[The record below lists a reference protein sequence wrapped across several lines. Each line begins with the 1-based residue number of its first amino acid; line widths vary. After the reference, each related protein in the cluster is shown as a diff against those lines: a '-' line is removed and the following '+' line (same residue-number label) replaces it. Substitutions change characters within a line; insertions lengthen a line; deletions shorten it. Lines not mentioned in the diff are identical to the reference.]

1 LYLEVVVIYT
11 NLDKKIS
18 VSTKPPIEFSLFPF
32 SLSSPS
38 GSLHMETIRRK
49 ILVVDDNQ
57 EFVDLVRKILGSK
70 GFEVSIALDGKT
82 AIEKAISDAPE
93 IVLLD
98 LKLPDIPGEEVL
110 KRVKEIKKDIA
121 IVVITGHGGEQI
133 AVDMM
138 RKGAIDFLSK
148 PIDHEVLLSSI
159 KNALEIRDAQIEDRQ
174 FDRYPS
180 LERFFPFLAH
190 EIRNPLHAIS
200 GALAIIQ
207 RRSDLKD
214 ELLGQSIKI
223 INEEVKHL
231 NEFVQECLNF
241 VRPPNIVRFIEVE
254 IKEVISVVMN
264 IISHMLES
272 ESKKIR
278 IVTDVD
284 PHLPKIY
291 ANYEEI
297 KQAFLNI
304 VKNAFEA
311 MPEGGEILIKAY
323 LKSDSS
329 KHIEITFID
338 NGIGVKKE
346 NLNILFNPFFTTKL
360 RGTGLGLAV
369 CRRIIVERH
378 HGKIYIESDENK
390 GATVK
395 VELPIGRRL
404 GDISGVR

>member
-1 LYLEVVVIYT
+1 MGT
-11 NLDKKIS
+11 A
-18 VSTKPPIEFSLFPF
+18 
-32 SLSSPS
+32 
-38 GSLHMETIRRK
+38 GRK
-49 ILVVDDNQ
+49 ILVIDDNPGIL
-57 EFVDLVRKILGSK
+57 DLIRRMLGDK
-70 GFEVSIALDGKT
+70 DFQVSAALDGK
-82 AIEKAISDAPE
+82 AGIEKAILDVPE
-93 IVLLD
+93 LVLLD

-110 KRVKEIKKDIA
+110 RRLKEIGRD
-121 IVVITGHGGEQI
+121 IVVIVITGYGGEQV

-148 PIDHEVLLSSI
+148 PIEHEVLLRSVE
-159 KNALEIRDAQIEDRQ
+159 NALEMRDAQIEDRR

-180 LERFFPFLAH
+180 LEKFFPFLAH

-200 GALAIIQ
+200 GALSIIQ

-214 ELLGQSIKI
+214 EILGQSIRI
-223 INEEVKHL
+223 IDEEVKHL
-231 NEFVQECLNF
+231 NDFVQECLIF
-241 VRPPNIVRFIEVE
+241 VRPANTVRFVGVE
-254 IKEVISVVMN
+254 INEVVSVVIN

-278 IVTDVD
+278 IVTDMD

-311 MPEGGEILIKAY
+311 MPEGGEFIIKAY
-323 LKSDSS
+323 PKADSP

-338 NGIGVKKE
+338 NGIGIQQK
-346 NLNILFNPFFTTKL
+346 NLDNIFGPFFTTKV
-360 RGTGLGLAV
+360 RGTGLGLAI

-378 HGKIYIESDENK
+378 HGKISIESEEKK
-390 GATVK
+390 GTTIR
-395 VELPIGRRL
+395 VELPIGRRF
-404 GDISGVR
+404 GD

>member
-1 LYLEVVVIYT
+1 
-11 NLDKKIS
+11 
-18 VSTKPPIEFSLFPF
+18 
-32 SLSSPS
+32 
-38 GSLHMETIRRK
+38 MEPIRRK
-49 ILVVDDNQ
+49 ILVVDDNS
-57 EFVDLVRKILGSK
+57 EFAELVRRFLESNN
-70 GFEVSIALDGKT
+70 FNTSVALDGKT
-82 AIEKAISDAPE
+82 AIEKAISDVPE
-93 IVLLD
+93 LVLLD

-110 KRVKEIKKDIA
+110 KRLKEIERDIA
-121 IVVITGHGGEQI
+121 IIVITGFGGEQV

-159 KNALEIRDAQIEDRQ
+159 KNALEIRDAQIEDRR

-207 RRSDLKD
+207 RRSDLND
-214 ELLGQSIKI
+214 ELLNQSIKI

-241 VRPPNIVRFIEVE
+241 VRPPNIIRFIEVE
-254 IKEVISVVMN
+254 ISEVISVVMN
-264 IISHMLES
+264 IISHMFES

-278 IVTDVD
+278 IVTDMD

-297 KQAFLNI
+297 KHAFLNI

-311 MPEGGEILIKAY
+311 MPEGGQFTIKTCY
-323 LKSDSS
+323 KSDSP
-329 KHIEITFID
+329 KYIEVTFTD
-338 NGIGVKKE
+338 NGIGIKKE
-346 NLNILFNPFFTTKL
+346 NLSNLFNPFFTTKL
-360 RGTGLGLAV
+360 RGSGLGLAI
-369 CRRIIVERH
+369 CRRIISERH
-378 HGKIYIESDENK
+378 YGKIYIESEENK
-390 GATVK
+390 GTTVK
-395 VELPIGRRL
+395 VELPIGRRF

>member
-1 LYLEVVVIYT
+1 
-11 NLDKKIS
+11 
-18 VSTKPPIEFSLFPF
+18 
-32 SLSSPS
+32 
-38 GSLHMETIRRK
+38 METIGRK
-49 ILVVDDNQ
+49 ILVVDDNP
-57 EFVDLVRKILGSK
+57 EFVDLIRKILERK
-70 GFEVSIALDGKT
+70 DFQVSVALDGKT
-82 AIEKAISDAPE
+82 AIEKVLSDVPE
-93 IVLLD
+93 LVLLD

-110 KRVKEIKKDIA
+110 KRIKEIDKDIA
-121 IVVITGHGGEQI
+121 IIVITGYGGEQV

-148 PIDHEVLLSSI
+148 PIEHEVLLTSI
-159 KNALEIRDAQIEDRQ
+159 KNALEIRDAQIEDRR

-214 ELLGQSIKI
+214 EVLAQSIKI
-223 INEEVKHL
+223 INEEVQHL

-254 IKEVISVVMN
+254 INEVISVVMN
-264 IISHMLES
+264 IISHMFES

-278 IVTDVD
+278 IITDMD

-311 MPEGGEILIKAY
+311 MPEGGEFDHK
-323 LKSDSS
+323 
-329 KHIEITFID
+329 
-338 NGIGVKKE
+338 
-346 NLNILFNPFFTTKL
+346 
-360 RGTGLGLAV
+360 GL
-369 CRRIIVERH
+369 
-378 HGKIYIESDENK
+378 
-390 GATVK
+390 
-395 VELPIGRRL
+395 P
-404 GDISGVR
+404 

>member
-1 LYLEVVVIYT
+1 MGTVR
-11 NLDKKIS
+11 K
-18 VSTKPPIEFSLFPF
+18 
-32 SLSSPS
+32 
-38 GSLHMETIRRK
+38 K
-49 ILVVDDNQ
+49 ILVVDDNS
-57 EFVDLVRKILGSK
+57 EFVDLVRKILGSDD
-70 GFEVSIALDGKT
+70 FQVSIALDGKT
-82 AIEKAISDAPE
+82 AIEKVLLDVPE
-93 IVLLD
+93 LVLLD
-98 LKLPDIPGEEVL
+98 LKLPDIPGEEIL
-110 KRVKEIKKDIA
+110 KRIKEIDKDIA
-121 IVVITGHGGEQI
+121 VVIITSYGGGQV
-133 AVDMM
+133 AVDLM

-148 PIDHEVLLSSI
+148 PIEYEVLLTSI

-174 FDRYPS
+174 FNLYPS

-223 INEEVKHL
+223 INEEVQHL

-254 IKEVISVVMN
+254 INEVISVVMN

-272 ESKKIR
+272 ESQKIR
-278 IVTDVD
+278 IVTDMD

-291 ANYEEI
+291 TDYEEI

-311 MPEGGEILIKAY
+311 MPEGGEFTIKTR

-329 KHIEITFID
+329 KHIEVIFID
-338 NGIGVKKE
+338 NGIGVQKE
-346 NLNILFNPFFTTKL
+346 NLSKLFSPFFTTKL
-360 RGTGLGLAV
+360 RGTGLGLAI

-378 HGKIYIESDENK
+378 HGKIYIESEEKK
-390 GATVK
+390 GTVVT
-395 VELPIGRRL
+395 VELPVAR
-404 GDISGVR
+404 